1 MKHLALAG
9 LLALSAMSPAAA
21 HVVADARSSTD
32 GVTVLDGFARATLP
46 GAPVAGAYVT
56 LENAGSDDD
65 RLIGVSSPAAGRM
78 EIHDMIM
85 TGDTMKM
92 IPLPDGLPIPA
103 GGSAV
108 LEPSGKHLMLMELK
122 GPLVEGDTVE
132 VTLTFEHAAPITVE
146 LPVAAVNASSH
157 GH

>member
-1 MKHLALAG
+1 MKHIVLASILAF
-9 LLALSAMSPAAA
+9 SFISPVAA
-21 HVVADARSSTD
+21 HVVAEARSSAD
-32 GVTVLDGFARATLP
+32 EVTVVEGFARATLP

-56 LENAGSDDD
+56 IANGGTIDD

-92 IPLPDGLPIPA
+92 IPLPDGLPIAA
-103 GGSAV
+103 GGTAV
-108 LEPSGKHLMLMELK
+108 LEPAGKHLMLMDLK
-122 GPLVEGDTVE
+122 GPLVEGETVE
-132 VTLTFEHAAPITVE
+132 VTLTFEHSDPITVA
-146 LPVAAVNASSH
+146 LPVEAINAIAH